1 MSIRRSNRD
10 RAVPSRGAR
19 VATLVLLVA
28 AATVACCLP
37 VAAAPSAGAPSASA
51 PSDAVEV
58 AGATEPV
65 TEVEPTTGNAT
76 DASGEARIVELYP
89 NPATEENR
97 GEYLVVSLPER
108 GNWSL
113 SDGYYDAEVPA
124 NASGRVTLSMA
135 PNRTASILADGSG
148 ANTRLAEREVRRLT
162 DHFPLSASGDRI
174 ELRRNGSVVD
184 VVAYDRA
191 SEGDRWRASWGEW
204 RPRGYGPRSP
214 EPTADAAVT
223 PFVLPDSPGMPVEL
237 FRDAEDRL
245 FVAGYTLTSERVVE
259 ALVVAADRGVRVRVL
274 LEGSPV
280 GGFPA
285 PSAPLLD
292 RLTAAG
298 VAVRILDGEVERFR
312 FHHPK
317 YAVAD
322 DRAVVLTE
330 NWKPSGTGGHSNRG
344 WGVVVGGDGETAG
357 DELADGTGTDRSA
370 AVADDLTALFVAD
383 FRAHDARPW
392 RAFRADTEFHGGGR
406 ANGTYPTRFDAP
418 AEPATADVT
427 VLTAPGNA
435 ADRIV
440 ARIDAAD
447 ERVLAVV
454 PRVGGPN
461 DRIVR
466 ALRRAAER
474 GVDVHLLLS
483 DAWYDREANRNLS
496 ERLADEPI
504 AVDLAEPRGR
514 FGKVHAKGLVVDDTA
529 VVGSLNWNPSAAT
542 NNREVVVAVEN
553 ESVAEF
559 YARAYAA
566 DWRGGGIQL
575 PIAFVGG
582 FGVALAGAAAVARRE
597 VAFR

>member
-1 MSIRRSNRD
+1 MPDTGATLAVSPTRPSRRS
-10 RAVPSRGAR
+10 R
-19 VATLVLLVA
+19 VAAVALLL
-28 AATVACCLP
+28 AATSVACALP
-37 VAAAPSAGAPSASA
+37 AAAAPVDGVGSGPANGSAAP
-51 PSDAVEV
+51 
-58 AGATEPV
+58 EP
-65 TEVEPTTGNAT
+65 
-76 DASGEARIVELYP
+76 RIVELYP
-89 NPATEENR
+89 NPTTPENR
-97 GEYLVVSLPER
+97 GEYLVVALPER

-113 SDGYYDAEVPA
+113 SDGYYDADLPA
-124 NASGRVTLSMA
+124 NASGTVALSMA
-135 PNRTASILADGSG
+135 PNRTAAIRGESARPSRSAEDGSTD
-148 ANTRLAEREVRRLT
+148 ATEIRRLT

-174 ELRRNGSVVD
+174 ELRRNGSPVD

-191 SEGDRWRASWGEW
+191 REGYRWRASWGEW
-204 RPRGYGPRSP
+204 RPRGYEPRSP
-214 EPTADAAVT
+214 RRTAGANVT
-223 PFVLPDSPGMPVEL
+223 PFVLPDSPGLPVEPL
-237 FRDAEDRL
+237 RDADDRL
-245 FVAGYTLTSERVVE
+245 FVAGYTLTSERVAD
-259 ALVVAADRGVRVRVL
+259 ALVAAADRGVRVRVL

-280 GGFPA
+280 GGFPTR
-285 PSAPLLD
+285 SARLLD

-330 NWKPSGTGGHSNRG
+330 NWKPSGTGGRSNRG
-344 WGVVVGGDGETAG
+344 WGVVAEPSARAG
-357 DELADGTGTDRSA
+357 ATDGT
-370 AVADDLTALFVAD
+370 VADDLAALFAAD
-383 FRAHDARPW
+383 FAARDARSW
-392 RAFRADTEFHGGGR
+392 RAFRADTEFHEGGR
-406 ANGTYPTRFDAP
+406 ANGSYPARFDAP
-418 AEPATADVT
+418 PEPTAADVT

-447 ERVLAVV
+447 ERVLAVA
-454 PRVGGPN
+454 PRVGGPD

-466 ALRRAAER
+466 ALRRAAQR

-514 FGKVHAKGLVVDDTA
+514 FETVHAKGLVVDDAA
-529 VVGSLNWNPSAAT
+529 VVGSLNWNPSAET
-542 NNREVVVAVEN
+542 RNREVLLAVED

-566 DWRGGGIQL
+566 DWRGGGVFL
-575 PIAFVGG
+575 PVTFVGG
-582 FGVALAGAAAVARRE
+582 FGVALAGAVAVARRE
-597 VAFR
+597 VAFG